1 MKAGI
6 AFSENCISGRPRAVS
21 WSDDRL
27 VISGA
32 RYAAANPHIG
42 GQLGCAELPGL
53 FLRPG
58 ACAAK
63 SIGRSPFSA
72 NLKV

>member
-1 MKAGI
+1 MKTGI
-6 AFSENCISGRPRAVS
+6 AFSENCIRGRPRAVS

-32 RYAAANPHIG
+32 LCAAANLHIG

-58 ACAAK
+58 VCAAK
-63 SIGRSPFSA
+63 LIGRSPFSA
-72 NLKV
+72 KLKV